1 MGRGQRLPEK
11 THRTPEATVYRPGTR
26 IFRVHQ
32 RKYSA
37 TEFNPTLCDP
47 HFGGSRF
54 DATENDPYAYLY
66 AAPRV
71 QTALAETVLRDLP
84 FDDEG
89 NPRVLPYKALEG
101 RCVTELELVTEVRLL
116 SLMDEPARVAV
127 RQDAWLVHAEAP
139 EYPFTRRWGHWIRSQ
154 AEWAQGMAWPSKRD
168 GPYPAIVLFAD
179 RLGQPWSTPDPC
191 APHEEGRPE
200 PAQQQPVEV
209 LRRLPKP
216 SIDLDDEAGRHWL
229 EQTMS
234 RYDVHVGAP
243 PN

>member
-11 THRTPEATVYRPGTR
+11 TFRTPESVEWQPGTR
-26 IFRVHQ
+26 LFRVHQ

-37 TEFNPTLCDP
+37 TAFNPTLCDP

-71 QTALAETVLRDLP
+71 ETALAETVLRDLP
-84 FDDEG
+84 FDVEG
-89 NPRVLPYKALEG
+89 NPRVLPYKALAG
-101 RCVTELELVTEVRLL
+101 RCVTELELLTAVRLL

-154 AEWAQGMAWPSKRD
+154 AEWAQGLVWPSKRD
-168 GPYPAIVLFAD
+168 GPWPALVLFAD
-179 RLGQPWSTPDPC
+179 RLGCSWPGQD
-191 APHEEGRPE
+191 EGESREGGQPE
-200 PAQQQPVEV
+200 PAPRSAV

-216 SIDLDDEAGRHWL
+216 SIDLDDQAGLHWL
-229 EQTMS
+229 EQTLY

-243 PN
+243 PS

>member
-1 MGRGQRLPEK
+1 MGRGQGLPEK
-11 THRTPEATVYRPGTR
+11 IRRTPDALVLPPGTR
-26 IFRVHQ
+26 LFRVHQ

-37 TEFNPTLCDP
+37 EEFNPTACDP

-54 DATENDPYAYLY
+54 DATENDRYAYLY

-71 QTALAETVLRDLP
+71 ETALAETVLRDLP
-84 FDDEG
+84 FEDDG
-89 NPRVLPYKALEG
+89 NPRVLPYKALVG

-154 AEWAQGMAWPSKRD
+154 ASWAQGLVWPSKRD

-179 RLGQPWSTPDPC
+179 RLGQP
-191 APHEEGRPE
+191 H
-200 PAQQQPVEV
+200 PAEV

-216 SIDLDDEAGRHWL
+216 SIDLDDEAGVNWL
-229 EQTMS
+229 DRTLY
-234 RYDVHVGAP
+234 RYDVCVGAP
-243 PN
+243 PGAVAGP

>member
-1 MGRGQRLPEK
+1 MGRGQGLPEK
-11 THRTPEATVYRPGTR
+11 IRRTPDALVLQPGTR
-26 IFRVHQ
+26 LFRVHQ

-37 TEFNPTLCDP
+37 EEFNPTVCDP

-54 DATENDPYAYLY
+54 DGTENDRYAYLY

-71 QTALAETVLRDLP
+71 ETALAETVLRDLP
-84 FDDEG
+84 FEDED
-89 NPRVLPYKALEG
+89 NPRVLQYKALVG

-154 AEWAQGMAWPSKRD
+154 ATWAQGLAWPSKRD

-179 RLGQPWSTPDPC
+179 RLGP
-191 APHEEGRPE
+191 PH
-200 PAQQQPVEV
+200 PAEV

-216 SIDLDDEAGRHWL
+216 SIDLDDEAGVHWL
-229 EQTMS
+229 EQTLY
-234 RYDVHVGAP
+234 RYDVCVGAP
-243 PN
+243 PETVAGP